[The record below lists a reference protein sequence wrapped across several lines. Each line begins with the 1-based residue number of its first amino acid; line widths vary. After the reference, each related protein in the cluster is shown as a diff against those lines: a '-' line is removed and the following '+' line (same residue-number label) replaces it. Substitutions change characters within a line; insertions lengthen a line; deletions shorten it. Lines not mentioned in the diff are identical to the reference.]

1 MNNRTSVFLPILVT
15 MVCSAFLLIGSF
27 SYADEPPIQIEAN
40 HMLSV
45 EDSNSVQ
52 FSGDVDARQGE
63 VRIRCDEMTVY
74 YTKTDKKTRKTE
86 KKSQQVE
93 KLYCDGNV
101 EVTKKDWLGT
111 SQKLLYLKK
120 LRQVILTGNAKA
132 WQGQNMVSGAK
143 IIYYIDEGRSEV
155 ISGPARAAG
164 KNQANNKS
172 GRVFMTLPQK

>member
-1 MNNRTSVFLPILVT
+1 MNHRSSGVLPLFVAIVFT
-15 MVCSAFLLIGSF
+15 AFLLMGSP
-27 SYADEPPIQIEAN
+27 SSADEPPIQIEAN
-40 HMLSV
+40 HMVSV
-45 EDSNSVQ
+45 EGSDSVQ

-74 YTKTDKKTRKTE
+74 YTKADKKDKME
-86 KKSQQVE
+86 KKTQQVE

-120 LRQVILTGNAKA
+120 VRQVILTGNAKA

-143 IIYYIDEGRSEV
+143 IIYYLDKGRSEV
-155 ISGPARAAG
+155 ISGPPG
-164 KNQANNKS
+164 KGEKNSGNNKS
-172 GRVFMTLPQK
+172 GRVNMTILQK